1 MRIAFFALLAFAI
14 SAQAGEPASVYT
26 KLDTKKDCTVFA
38 SAGEGAG
45 DWANLVCTGYK
56 GYPVYLYHSDLR
68 ESVHYGFTA
77 SPAEPS
83 KWESFA
89 GFNSTSG
96 TIEWRLAGSG
106 DQKIPFAT
114 IHRWSIE
121 ESGRKS
127 VEVLAIEK
135 VGQISNREGCAVGYV
150 VATKNPNAN
159 VQARE
164 VADTL
169 AAGFKCGLDQPAI
182 RQGSV
187 PLPQLMVQER

>member
-1 MRIAFFALLAFAI
+1 MSRNALFAFLALTVPV
-14 SAQAGEPASVYT
+14 QAGESASVYT

-38 SAGEGAG
+38 SAGEGDG

-56 GYPVYLYHSDLR
+56 GYPVYLYYSDLR
-68 ESVHYGFTA
+68 ESVHYGFA
-77 SPAEPS
+77 AKPAEPS

-96 TIEWRLAGSG
+96 TIEWRLSGSG
-106 DQKIPFAT
+106 DKKIPFAT
-114 IHRWSIE
+114 IHRWFIE
-121 ESGRKS
+121 ESGRKR

-135 VGQISNREGCAVGYV
+135 VGQIADRDGCAVGYV

-169 AAGFKCGLDQPAI
+169 AASFKCGSDQPVI

-187 PLPQLMVQER
+187 PLPQLMVQ